1 MNEQCPIC
9 LEIIDHESLCK
20 TSCNHFFCSDCLEQ
34 LIDNKKISCP
44 LCRGVIKKYENQ
56 NNIHHIIAIENQR
69 NTENNVDI
77 IDLTNQYYNSRKKY
91 LCMGM
96 FLFSYILYVYCSN
109 HLRILDYNLL
119 SEQYHNCSLELSNIK
134 SDHLEQI
141 TVCGNEYFKICSF
154 PQYFVNK
161 CLEYATK

>member
-1 MNEQCPIC
+1 MVTFLTVTIF
-9 LEIIDHESLCK
+9 ID
-20 TSCNHFFCSDCLEQ
+20 
-34 LIDNKKISCP
+34 
-44 LCRGVIKKYENQ
+44 VV
-56 NNIHHIIAIENQR
+56 
-69 NTENNVDI
+69 TETTTIFIVV
-77 IDLTNQYYNSRKKY
+77 TV
-91 LCMGM
+91 M
-96 FLFSYILYVYCSN
+96 SYILYVYCSN

-141 TVCGNEYFKICSF
+141 TVCENEYFKICSF